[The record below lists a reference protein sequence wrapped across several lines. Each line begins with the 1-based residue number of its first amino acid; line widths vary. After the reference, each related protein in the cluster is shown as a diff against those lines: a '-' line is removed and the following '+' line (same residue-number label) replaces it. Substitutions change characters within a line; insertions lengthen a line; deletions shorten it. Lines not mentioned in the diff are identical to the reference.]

1 MASFITFLRK
11 CETSISS
18 FNSNRCRGYTLGIYA
33 DEKAEY
39 VGKLSASANMPTH
52 SEFFGRFANF
62 RLGYVGAID
71 GFFQRTLMPRKK
83 DCANNQTAYAYV
95 SGQYEHYG
103 VNCQGIFD
111 VEGRYLFF
119 GVASPGKTNDALS
132 FVNAGCRKILRDIPA
147 STYVV
152 GDEAFK
158 FSKDLIMP
166 FTGSLRANPLGDS
179 FIFS

>member
-103 VNCQGIFD
+103 VNCLGICD
-111 VEGRYLFF
+111 VKGRYLFF
-119 GVASPGKTNDALS
+119 VPNHQEKQTTHCRLSTLDVTKFERYASQ
-132 FVNAGCRKILRDIPA
+132 
-147 STYVV
+147 
-152 GDEAFK
+152 
-158 FSKDLIMP
+158 
-166 FTGSLRANPLGDS
+166 
-179 FIFS
+179 FIRCW